1 MKRKFNQLRLPLAMF
16 VFLLFLWVGAVRFF
30 NVPSYELPD
39 LFAVLTVGVQRSGDL
54 IASTLITV
62 GEALGAF
69 VLSVIIGISIGLFFA
84 VSPLIRR
91 IFYPYVIVLQTV
103 PIIAISPLI
112 LLWLGNGSSSVL
124 FIALIIC
131 LPPIIAN
138 TTQGLISVDKN
149 LIDLFRMGNA
159 SVPTLLFKLRLPA
172 ALPNIF
178 VGLRI
183 AAGLSVVG
191 ALVGE
196 NFAGS
201 SAVGRGGLG
210 YSSIYALS
218 ELDTSYLFAL
228 VLVSTLLGFGFFL
241 IVTFWEWFFLHN
253 WHESLISEGST
264 T

>member
-1 MKRKFNQLRLPLAMF
+1 MKRKLYQLRLPIALF
-16 VFLLFLWVGAVRFF
+16 VFLVVLWWVLVRLFK
-30 NVPSYELPD
+30 VPSYELPD
-39 LFAVLTVGVQRSGDL
+39 PIAVFTVAFQRIQDLT
-54 IASTLITV
+54 ASTLITA
-62 GEALGAF
+62 GEALGGF
-69 VLSVIIGISIGLFFA
+69 VLSVVIGISVGLFFA

-91 IFYPYVIVLQTV
+91 LFYPYVIVLQTV

-112 LLWLGNGSSSVL
+112 LLWLGNGSFSVL

-149 LIDLFRMGNA
+149 QIDLFRMANA
-159 SVPTLLFKLRLPA
+159 SVPRLLFKLRLPA

-183 AAGLSVVG
+183 SAGLSVVG

-196 NFAGS
+196 NFAGT

-218 ELDTSYLFAL
+218 ELDSAYLFAL
-228 VLVSTLLGFGFFL
+228 VFVATLLGFAFFL
-241 IVTFWEWFFLHN
+241 TVTFWEWFFLHN
-253 WHESLISEGST
+253 WHESVLAEGNSP
-264 T
+264 